1 MSLRED
7 IAHEYSQEV
16 DRLVKTLAKE
26 DGITGAV
33 REDCEVLLVTTH
45 PAGTRNNSN
54 NGSHVISKTTSTAQ
68 SGGDTGDSVLL
79 ALEDTSFQRR

>member
-1 MSLRED
+1 MRED

-33 REDCEVLLVTTH
+33 REDREVLLVTTPSWNTEQLQQWVTRYIQDNIH
-45 PAGTRNNSN
+45 SSKRGRYRRQCPPGT
-54 NGSHVISKTTSTAQ
+54 
-68 SGGDTGDSVLL
+68 
-79 ALEDTSFQRR
+79 